1 MANGAGSL
9 LTLIA
14 WYVLAS
20 LVTLGVYAKDKRAA
34 QVGAWRTPE
43 TTLHLLSLAGG
54 WPGALVALR
63 FVRHKTKKLAFKW
76 VLGLTV
82 VANMAALIWL
92 LRGFGP
98 M

>member
-1 MANGAGSL
+1 MANGAGSV

-20 LVTLGVYAKDKRAA
+20 LITLGVYAKDKRAA
-34 QVGAWRTPE
+34 QAGQWRTPE
-43 TTLHLLSLAGG
+43 STLHLLSLAGG

-63 FVRHKTKKLAFKW
+63 FLRHKTKKQAFQW

-82 VANMAALIWL
+82 FANMGALLWL
-92 LRGFGP
+92 LTGFDSV
-98 M
+98 